1 MSRLKHGRTLMLGA
15 ALGKKVKQ
23 FLLKFR
29 KKSDVVNTVVAN
41 ATAKALIARS
51 NDEHLQ
57 LIDLESTTLPKNL
70 LRRIGYGKR
79 AATTSKSEI
88 LELAKRE
95 GKLLLQHQVANLIEK
110 YGVSQSTIMSFD

>member
-1 MSRLKHGRTLMLGA
+1 M
-15 ALGKKVKQ
+15 
-23 FLLKFR
+23 
-29 KKSDVVNTVVAN
+29 NTVVAN

-70 LRRIGYGKR
+70 FRRIVYGKR
-79 AATTSKSEI
+79 AATTSKPEI

-95 GKLLLQHQVANLIEK
+95 GKLLLQH
-110 YGVSQSTIMSFD
+110 SR